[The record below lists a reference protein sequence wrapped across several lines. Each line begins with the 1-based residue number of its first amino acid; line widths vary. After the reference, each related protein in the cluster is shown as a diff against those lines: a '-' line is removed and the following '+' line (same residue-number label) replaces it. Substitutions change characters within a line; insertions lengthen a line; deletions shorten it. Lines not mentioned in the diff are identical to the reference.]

1 MRIDINEKSGC
12 LTSKRESSKLE
23 NEGISLCEAY
33 IDNKG
38 HEGEYLL
45 QELYDHKDIY
55 KYIKELSEKKE
66 GNWKE
71 EIAEFLGMADIIREK
86 LIEELNLDILD
97 SKVVWHCKMDHIKN
111 SASPVQSQIIN
122 TIDYCFKLQ
131 ETKLKLEAINDFIH
145 FAEYACDYYN
155 E

>member
-1 MRIDINEKSGC
+1 MG
-12 LTSKRESSKLE
+12 
-23 NEGISLCEAY
+23 
-33 IDNKG
+33 
-38 HEGEYLL
+38 
-45 QELYDHKDIY
+45 
-55 KYIKELSEKKE
+55 
-66 GNWKE
+66 
-71 EIAEFLGMADIIREK
+71 
-86 LIEELNLDILD
+86 
-97 SKVVWHCKMDHIKN
+97 HIKN